1 MNIIEVLKK
10 IDTNEIKEGTIFH
23 GGDLFYNLIVIEKK
37 LYVINTITK
46 ELSLLAS
53 NIIGNFIVKDYKLY
67 VYKKIVD

>member
-53 NIIGNFIVKDYKLY
+53 NIIGNFIVNDYKLY